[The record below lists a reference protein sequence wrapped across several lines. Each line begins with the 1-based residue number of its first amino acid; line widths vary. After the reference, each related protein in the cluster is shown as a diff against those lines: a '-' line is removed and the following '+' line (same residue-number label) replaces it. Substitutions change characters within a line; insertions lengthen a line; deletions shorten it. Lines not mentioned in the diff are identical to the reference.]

1 MRRHEFR
8 AMGTTVK
15 LFLAETATP
24 DGRAALERGEAEF
37 ERLEALL
44 SRFRPESELSRLNAR
59 GRIEAS
65 DELLEVVELAL
76 AARRQSEGRFDP
88 TVHDALVAAGYD
100 RTFDEVAPE
109 GRSTAGRPQ
118 VGGVVTVNRPA
129 RTIELEPGVRLDLG
143 GIGKGYAADRVASFL
158 SAFGP
163 CLVDAGGDIA
173 TRGRPAPHGWLVGV
187 ETGDETITLSL
198 QGALATSGRDRRR
211 WRRNGEERHHLIDP
225 STGSPATSDL
235 LRVTALAETA
245 TEAEVVAKTL
255 FLAGEKPAQR
265 EADAKGIPCVLVTDD
280 NRTVFAGGL
289 G

>member
-24 DGRAALERGEAEF
+24 GGEAALERGEAEF

-44 SRFRPESELSRLNAR
+44 SRFRPESELSRLNAV
-59 GRIEAS
+59 GRIEAG

-76 AARRQSEGRFDP
+76 TARTRTEGRFDP

-100 RTFDEVAPE
+100 RTFEDVAPE
-109 GRSTAGRPQ
+109 GRSIAPRPQ
-118 VGGVVTVNRPA
+118 VGGAVTVDRPA
-129 RTIELEPGVRLDLG
+129 RTIELEPGVHLDLG

-198 QGALATSGRDRRR
+198 HGALATSGRDRRR

-225 STGSPATSDL
+225 STGLPATSDL

-245 TEAEVVAKTL
+245 AEAEVVAKTL
-255 FLAGEKPAQR
+255 FLAGEQAARR
-265 EADAKGIPCVLVTDD
+265 EADSAGIPSVLVTAD
-280 NRTVFAGGL
+280 NRTLFAGGL
-289 G
+289 R